1 MYWSRPVGDDSCLQ
15 APVVQTLFLDLN
27 FWSNKIDC
35 SQLLEGLELGG
46 LGVTWLEE
54 ERWEKRRRRRRK
66 KPP

>member
-1 MYWSRPVGDDSCLQ
+1 
-15 APVVQTLFLDLN
+15 LFLDLN